1 MKDYMTGSQLRQYLH
16 ISTRK
21 MKYLMDYN
29 YIPHINTGKPT
40 HKYLVKCADA
50 RAFQKRLC
58 QDADLQAQLAGH
70 FSSHSKGAPKPAI
83 PINRDAL
90 QEFLLMRWRAMPE
103 ALLIEQAAQMLGS
116 NRNSILRLSHIGQ
129 LEIMIVMGK
138 RYCTKENLIAYLT
151 RPEVTCKPVI
161 GNYRE
166 VLCEFQKKQCSK

>member
-1 MKDYMTGSQLRQYLH
+1 
-16 ISTRK
+16 
-21 MKYLMDYN
+21 MDYN

-70 FSSHSKGAPKPAI
+70 FSSHSKGTPKPAI
-83 PINRDAL
+83 PIDADAL
-90 QEFLLMRWRAMPE
+90 QEFLLWRWRAMPE

-116 NRNSILRLSHIGQ
+116 NRNSILRLNHIGQ

-151 RPEVTCKPVI
+151 RPEVTRRPLI

-166 VLCEFQKKQCSK
+166 VINEFIKLQV

>member
-70 FSSHSKGAPKPAI
+70 FSSHSKSTPKPAI
-83 PINRDAL
+83 PIDRDAL
-90 QEFLLMRWRAMPE
+90 QEFLLWRWRAMPE
-103 ALLIEQAAQMLGS
+103 ALLIEQAAQMLGA
-116 NRNSILRLSHIGQ
+116 NRNSILRLNHIGQ

-151 RPEVTCKPVI
+151 RPEVTRRPVI